1 VRVGEL
7 DASRSVGEEHRGHG
21 QDVVRLPRGRLEIDR
36 VLLVLLDGGVVD
48 AEGDAEREG
57 RVGLG
62 VGEELPVEV
71 MPIDRLAELLRAIR
85 GEGDDLVAQRP
96 DLAFDLAQLPELR
109 VAVGSPAAA
118 VEQHQRGFAGND
130 RAQVGGFAVERLDL
144 RRGDLGAEQ
153 QRPDRGGGARGCIE
167 LTRERRRG
175 ERETPDR
182 ESELERDDC
191 RST

>member
-1 VRVGEL
+1 
-7 DASRSVGEEHRGHG
+7 
-21 QDVVRLPRGRLEIDR
+21 VVRLARGSLEIDR

-57 RVGLG
+57 GVGLG

-71 MPIDRLAELLRAIR
+71 MPIDRLAELLRTIR
-85 GEGDDLVAQRP
+85 GQGDDLVAERP

-109 VAVGSPAAA
+109 VAVRSPAAA
-118 VEQHQRGFAGND
+118 VEQQKRGLAGHD
-130 RAQVGGFAVERLDL
+130 RAQVGCFAVERLDL

-153 QRPDRGGGARGCIE
+153 QRPDRGGGARGRVE

-175 ERETPDR
+175 ERETPDG
-182 ESELERDDC
+182 ESDFERDDC
-191 RST
+191 RSTEGCHFGVSGCSP